1 MSSMHDDW
9 RLTVSF
15 RDSDEMR
22 KALDALLGLELEGHM
37 EFEERFIVS
46 HEGSQ
51 LMIYGDS
58 EEALGQARELV
69 DEVLSKHGLGA
80 IVTASRW
87 HPIEQLWEDASL
99 PLPRTDEER
108 EEERRVRLDRE
119 TARSLETGYAE
130 WEVRVELPNHDET
143 ARLAARLESGGIPVV
158 RRHTF
163 LLAGAANEDEAIA
176 LADRLR
182 EEAPASAEIQ
192 VEPGG
197 QMVWEVAPTNPFA
210 IFSGL
215 GSDVRRLMGRGS
227 KHKDK
232 KS

>member
-1 MSSMHDDW
+1 MHDDW

-15 RDSDEMR
+15 RDSDEM
-22 KALDALLGLELEGHM
+22 KNALDALLSLALEGHT
-37 EFEERFIVS
+37 EFEQRFIIS

-69 DEVLSKHGLGA
+69 DEVLSEHGLGA

-87 HPIEQLWEDASL
+87 HPIEQLWEDAGL
-99 PLPRTDEER
+99 PLPRTDAER

-119 TARSLETGYAE
+119 TARSVETGYAE
-130 WEVRVELPNHDET
+130 WEVRVELPNHEETVRLT
-143 ARLAARLESGGIPVV
+143 ARLEAEGIPVV

-163 LLAGAANEDEAIA
+163 LLAGAANEDDAVA
-176 LADRLR
+176 LAEQLR

-197 QMVWEVAPTNPFA
+197 RMVWEVAPTNPFA

-215 GSDVRRLMGRGS
+215 GSDVRRLMGRGP

-232 KS
+232 ES